1 MNVLILS
8 MKFLEVCVYIDIYDI
23 SYAFFFFNL
32 AVLGLIA
39 AQVFSSLVSVDY
51 SQVALPELLIVVAG
65 FLEHRLQL

>member
-1 MNVLILS
+1 ML
-8 MKFLEVCVYIDIYDI
+8 
-23 SYAFFFFNL
+23 FFFFNL

-51 SQVALPELLIVVAG
+51 SQVALPELLVVVAG